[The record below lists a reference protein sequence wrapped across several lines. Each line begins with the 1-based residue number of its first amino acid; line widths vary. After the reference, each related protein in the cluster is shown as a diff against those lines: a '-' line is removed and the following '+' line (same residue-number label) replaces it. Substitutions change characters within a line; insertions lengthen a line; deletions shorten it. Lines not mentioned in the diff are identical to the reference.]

1 MRKQAQ
7 ETESLSPCALNN
19 VQNIY
24 KQIKRTPKNFKTN
37 FMPFKTVILIIYYSD
52 YFII

>member
-19 VQNIY
+19 VQNIL
-24 KQIKRTPKNFKTN
+24 QTN
-37 FMPFKTVILIIYYSD
+37 KKERHKI
-52 YFII
+52 

>member
-1 MRKQAQ
+1 MRKRAQ

-24 KQIKRTPKNFKTN
+24 KQTNKKNKQKKRHK
-37 FMPFKTVILIIYYSD
+37 I
-52 YFII
+52 